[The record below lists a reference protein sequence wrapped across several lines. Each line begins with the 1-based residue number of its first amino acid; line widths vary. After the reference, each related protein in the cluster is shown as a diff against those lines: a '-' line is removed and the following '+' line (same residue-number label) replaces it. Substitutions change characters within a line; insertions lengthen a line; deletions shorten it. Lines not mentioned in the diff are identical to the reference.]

1 MGIFGIFGKVLPW
14 KKKDELGL
22 GLNDNLGLGGFG
34 GGGPGGPG
42 MPQRMPMPG
51 MDLGFGTTPGTGM
64 PGGMPGATQQY
75 PSQQQFGGFGMAQQ
89 SPQMESFQ
97 GNQAYQQSYAAG
109 KEMEVVSAKLD
120 AIRAALETLN
130 QRLASIER
138 YIQTEQDF
146 KKRGW

>member
-42 MPQRMPMPG
+42 MPGGMPG
-51 MDLGFGTTPGTGM
+51 MDLGFGTTPGAGM
-64 PGGMPGATQQY
+64 PGGMPGSAQQY
-75 PSQQQFGGFGMAQQ
+75 PSQPQQQFGGFGMAQQ

-97 GNQAYQQSYAAG
+97 SNQAYQQSYATG
-109 KEMEVVSAKLD
+109 KEIEVVSAKLD

-138 YIQTEQDF
+138 YMQTEQDF

>member
-1 MGIFGIFGKVLPW
+1 MGIFGAFGKILPW
-14 KKKDELGL
+14 KRKDELGL
-22 GLNDNLGLGGFG
+22 NENLSLGGFG

-42 MPQRMPMPG
+42 MPG
-51 MDLGFGTTPGTGM
+51 LG
-64 PGGMPGATQQY
+64 PGGMPGLDLGLGGMGGTPGAAQQY
-75 PSQQQFGGFGMAQQ
+75 PSQPAQQQFGGFGMAQQ

-97 GNQAYQQSYAAG
+97 SNQAYQQSYATG
-109 KEMEVVSAKLD
+109 KEIEVVSAKLD

-130 QRLASIER
+130 QRLAAIER